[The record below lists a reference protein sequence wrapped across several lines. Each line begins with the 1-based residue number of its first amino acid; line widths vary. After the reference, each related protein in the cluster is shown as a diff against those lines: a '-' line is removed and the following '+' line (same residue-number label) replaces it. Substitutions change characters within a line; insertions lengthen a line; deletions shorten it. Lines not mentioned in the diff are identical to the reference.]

1 MRHHVSARVDFGTTC
16 WTVESRF
23 VYLTGTRRATQP
35 HFIYPIAAP
44 GRPGADD
51 SDDDRIGSSV
61 VKYSMH
67 VQNATA
73 MLPRLITMMVMT
85 EETVEEKEEE
95 EEDIFGEA
103 MIELMMTRRGRSL
116 R

>member
-1 MRHHVSARVDFGTTC
+1 
-16 WTVESRF
+16 
-23 VYLTGTRRATQP
+23 
-35 HFIYPIAAP
+35 
-44 GRPGADD
+44 
-51 SDDDRIGSSV
+51 
-61 VKYSMH
+61 MH

-95 EEDIFGEA
+95 EEEDIFGEA